1 MYSKAVQEKA
11 EAVNTYYE
19 NHDSETRLWQTDN
32 GMWFICYNALSDQ
45 DEIYETSEAQIDRLY
60 AELVG

>member
-1 MYSKAVQEKA
+1 MNTQEKA
-11 EAVNTYYE
+11 QAVNTYHE
-19 NHDSETRLWQTDN
+19 NHGSETRLWQTDN

-45 DEIYETSEAQIDRLY
+45 DEIYETSEALIDKLY

>member
-1 MYSKAVQEKA
+1 MTIQEKA
-11 EAVNTYYE
+11 QEVNTYYE
-19 NHDSETRLWQTDN
+19 NHDSETRLWMTDN

-45 DEIYETSEAQIDRLY
+45 DDIDEISEKKIDTLY